1 LFSRQKI
8 QRHKTDFCLS
18 VPQLKHCL
26 FRNRIPQ
33 FEFLIQLKKNC
44 FFATKYPACFYIHPQ
59 RAFILFVY
67 SVQFNVAKSTKTMNV
82 NNLGSIFKRLINKF
96 HIFNY
101 TVGFEKPPFMQ
112 MIHESDQNLI
122 LSTLRNQQG
131 IVKSRSSNSFPQQSE
146 CWRKKERKQFLS
158 NICFTSLQTFPSV
171 IPHCD

>member
-1 LFSRQKI
+1 MPRNTQPVFIFIPREHSYFLCIQYNLMLQK
-8 QRHKTDFCLS
+8 
-18 VPQLKHCL
+18 
-26 FRNRIPQ
+26 
-33 FEFLIQLKKNC
+33 
-44 FFATKYPACFYIHPQ
+44 
-59 RAFILFVY
+59 
-67 SVQFNVAKSTKTMNV
+67 VQKTMNV
-82 NNLGSIFKRLINKF
+82 NNLGSILKRLINTF